1 MKNFDQSAAYVIN
14 ENMEDV
20 IEEDNRLTMLMKDI
34 MKKEPNLDEESA
46 WSFALT
52 ILESIE
58 EYEEDEE

>member
-1 MKNFDQSAAYVIN
+1 
-14 ENMEDV
+14 
-20 IEEDNRLTMLMKDI
+20 MKDI

-46 WSFALT
+46 WSLALT